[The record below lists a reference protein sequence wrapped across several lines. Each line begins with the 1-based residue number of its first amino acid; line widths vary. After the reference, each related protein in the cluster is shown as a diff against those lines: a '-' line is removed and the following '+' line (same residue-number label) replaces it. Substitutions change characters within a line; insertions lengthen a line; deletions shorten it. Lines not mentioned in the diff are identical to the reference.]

1 MTQASEAI
9 FKGRWAKVQI
19 YAPTYALPRT
29 CVGYI
34 YCFQERRLLD
44 QLNDVFPGTLPGNA
58 PFLSIREP
66 KIYSLNGGEEILQF
80 ACLNK
85 ASILFVRELEDGQA
99 RPGRK
104 GYPYVTKSAVA
115 IKLYLPFYT
124 LTGQMHCASGERTS
138 DVLNHPLMFLPLTNV
153 EISPSVGRSESVGFM
168 AVNKGQ
174 VILLEEL
181 EPAEMKEVRKGI
193 EAL

>member
-1 MTQASEAI
+1 MAQASEPA

-29 CVGYI
+29 CLGYV

-66 KIYSLNGGEEILQF
+66 KIYSLNGGEEILRF

-85 ASILFVRELEDGQA
+85 ASILFVREFEDGEP
-99 RPGRK
+99 RPRPK
-104 GYPYVTKSAVA
+104 GYPYVIKSAVA
-115 IKLYLPFYT
+115 VRLYLPFYT
-124 LTGQMHCASGERTS
+124 LTGQMHCARGERAS
-138 DVLNHPLMFLPLTNV
+138 DVLNQPLMFLPLTNV
-153 EISPSVGRSESVGFM
+153 AISPSVGRGESVGFI
-168 AVNKGQ
+168 ALNKGQ
-174 VILLEEL
+174 LILLEEV
-181 EPAEMKEVRKGI
+181 EPSEMKEIREGI